1 LIIVVL
7 AVRRPFIGSVQRG
20 DKELNESK
28 GHSAHY
34 CCVGYLKETSTNLS
48 SPRCSPRL
56 SPCSKETST
65 NVSSPRHSPRR
76 HSPRSKETARQAEK
90 VVKKRSKGGVKKG
103 SKRVDRPASF
113 WFALCAKYDA
123 GNYKSQCAFLRSKD
137 SGDTVNSKNH
147 QKIFQ
152 RKLKAYKEGK
162 LSDSN
167 DQKRNRSG
175 TYLQVEEQLLR
186 YIELR
191 SQLYIRD
198 KCGLTYL
205 YLKDKALQFAS
216 HLGHNDSF
224 KASNG
229 WLSNV
234 VRRGKKISIAL
245 HGEGMDMSPEMQ
257 AEKSKKFVEQLN
269 ACMEKYDVPYERL
282 YNADQTGLFYNKMPN
297 RIYLDKDNKDFRG
310 VKQMKSKERVTLM
323 VSSSAAGAKLP
334 LFMVGTAKQP
344 LCFKH
349 LCHNGQPPMGYIHQA
364 NAWFTQEITI
374 HWINKILWPWHKRN
388 FGDVRCI
395 LLLDN
400 CRAHTDLNKALYPD
414 KVIIFFFPPNCTSF
428 LQPADMGMIAG
439 LKVGYRVSML
449 RKLLAICDDEE
460 LYDEALIAGK
470 KAPKGCNGLSFCGKA
485 HLLDAMLILDSIWSG
500 SINKYCSE
508 DSIKRCWRRSGL
520 LSISTVADMNNDIGS
535 SSLPEKHKKIQ
546 LRPVM
551 ICAHCSML

>member
-1 LIIVVL
+1 VHLRLTRAAKNQIDCKMALLYPCVKCHGPMTL
-7 AVRRPFIGSVQRG
+7 
-20 DKELNESK
+20 D
-28 GHSAHY
+28 Y
-34 CCVGYLKETSTNLS
+34 CCSGCKKAIHWFCSEGEERSTNLS
-48 SPRCSPRL
+48 SPRRSPRL

-137 SGDTVNSKNH
+137 SGDTVNSRNH
-147 QKIFQ
+147 QQIFQ

-310 VKQMKSKERVTLM
+310 VKQMKSKERVTD
-323 VSSSAAGAKLP
+323 G
-334 LFMVGTAKQP
+334 
-344 LCFKH
+344 
-349 LCHNGQPPMGYIHQA
+349 
-364 NAWFTQEITI
+364 E
-374 HWINKILWPWHKRN
+374 
-388 FGDVRCI
+388 
-395 LLLDN
+395 
-400 CRAHTDLNKALYPD
+400 
-414 KVIIFFFPPNCTSF
+414 
-428 LQPADMGMIAG
+428 
-439 LKVGYRVSML
+439 
-449 RKLLAICDDEE
+449 
-460 LYDEALIAGK
+460 
-470 KAPKGCNGLSFCGKA
+470 
-485 HLLDAMLILDSIWSG
+485 
-500 SINKYCSE
+500 
-508 DSIKRCWRRSGL
+508 
-520 LSISTVADMNNDIGS
+520 
-535 SSLPEKHKKIQ
+535 
-546 LRPVM
+546 
-551 ICAHCSML
+551 